1 MPRKFRKSAPLLAVS
16 GLLLALAVTP
26 APAAAND
33 SGGTG
38 PSWGVSVRGG
48 YYGVPDWILGLLFE
62 EHPSVDGTMIGGE
75 LRFYGN
81 GGPSG
86 VFSVGLTLDVGSTDG
101 FGLWQENADD
111 TPVVGGGAVDIVA
124 GTVTA
129 YWDIKPSSPLHP
141 YVGLGLGIG
150 YAEGTYDREGEEVK
164 VEEFVPVIHIPV
176 GLIWNLSPRF
186 GIGVEGR
193 VIDGISWGGIL
204 QLRF

>member
-48 YYGVPDWILGLLFE
+48 HYGVPDWILGLLFE

-101 FGLWQENADD
+101 FGLWQENSDD
-111 TPVVGGGAVDIVA
+111 IPVVGGGAVDIVA

>member
-1 MPRKFRKSAPLLAVS
+1 MLWKFRKSASLLAVS

-26 APAAAND
+26 APAAADD

-48 YYGVPDWILGLLFE
+48 HYGVPDWILDLLFE

-75 LRFYGN
+75 LRFYGQ

-86 VFSVGLTLDVGSTDG
+86 VFSIGLTLDVGSTDG
-101 FGLWQENADD
+101 FGLWQENAGDV
-111 TPVVGGGAVDIVA
+111 PVVGGGAVDIVA

-141 YVGLGLGIG
+141 FVGFGLGIG
-150 YAEGTYDREGEEVK
+150 YAEGTYDREGEEVR